1 MLQRVRSEY
10 ADRPIREC
18 TESENRFGTLW
29 PIIATKHEVRSQRTR
44 QRETEIQ
51 QKKGTRTAK
60 AIKREGMETN

>member
-29 PIIATKHEVRSQRTR
+29 PIIETKHEVRSQRTR
-44 QRETEIQ
+44 QRETEK
-51 QKKGTRTAK
+51 QKTKGTRTAK
-60 AIKREGMETN
+60 PIKKEGMQMN